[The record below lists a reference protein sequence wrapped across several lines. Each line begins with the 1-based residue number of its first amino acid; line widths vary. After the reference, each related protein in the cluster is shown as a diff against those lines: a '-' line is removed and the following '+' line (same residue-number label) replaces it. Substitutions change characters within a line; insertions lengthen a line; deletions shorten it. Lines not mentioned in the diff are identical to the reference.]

1 MITVRTRKQT
11 YSVDADYIEF
21 CEELNNQRTP
31 YMQVNSELIR
41 KSEITGVVNNS
52 EVKLS
57 TDTIPEFTQP
67 QEKLNENI
75 YVYTYM
81 KAKIPR
87 YMKTKGGRL
96 DNDEVNAVIQE
107 ARVSYRDTTV

>member
-11 YSVDADYIEF
+11 YSVDANYIEF

-31 YMQVNSELIR
+31 YMQVNSELMR
-41 KSEITGVVNNS
+41 KSEITGVVNNA
-52 EVKLS
+52 EVRIPKNLF
-57 TDTIPEFTQP
+57 PEFTMP
-67 QEKLNENI
+67 QDELDENI
-75 YVYTYM
+75 YVFTYM

-87 YMKTKGGRL
+87 YMKTKGSRL
-96 DNDEVNAVIQE
+96 DNDEVKAVIQE